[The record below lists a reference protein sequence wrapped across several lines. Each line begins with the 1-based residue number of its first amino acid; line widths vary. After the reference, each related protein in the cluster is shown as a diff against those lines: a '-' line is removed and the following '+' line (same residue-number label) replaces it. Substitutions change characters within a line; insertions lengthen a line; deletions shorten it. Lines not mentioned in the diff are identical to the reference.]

1 MIKLFFMRK
10 TTLTILLVGI
20 AGLALLG
27 GLAWAIPS
35 IQSRIAWRAE
45 TALTYLRAVLNP
57 AGSLPTSLPQ
67 PRVAI
72 TRQPTES
79 PAAPLET
86 PEQTLEAALAPTSG
100 PTPTPTPQPTPI
112 PSAVSLVPP
121 KWEKQD
127 ANNCGP
133 ASLALYLRHYG
144 WEGDQFT
151 ISKEIKPFR
160 EDRNVNVEEL
170 AYYARNNAGWLKF
183 EYRVGGDLE
192 LIKKVLAAGFPIMIE
207 SGTQLD
213 QSYWPNDDQWAAHYL
228 LLTGY
233 DDSRQIFTG
242 QDTYFGAD
250 KKFPYPKLDKAWQA
264 FNRVYILLYPP
275 EQEAV
280 IQSILGPQWDVEY
293 NRQYALKVAQEET
306 QKEPGDA
313 FAWFNLGTNLAYFER
328 YIEATEAYD
337 QARNLGLPQRMLRYQ
352 FGPFMA
358 YFHSGQLDDLDAL
371 LKYSLKITRNSEE
384 ALLWRGWMEYR
395 QGDKNAAIE
404 DFRRALEANPN
415 YEDAKYALSFTG
427 ATP

>member
-10 TTLTILLVGI
+10 TTLTIILSGL

-45 TALTYLRAVLNP
+45 TALTYVRAVLNP
-57 AGSLPTSLPQ
+57 AGALPTSLPQ

-72 TRQPTES
+72 TRQPTET

-86 PEQTLEAALAPTSG
+86 PEQTQQAALAPTRG
-100 PTPTPTPQPTPI
+100 PTPTATPLPTPI
-112 PSAVSLVPP
+112 PSVVSLVPP

-151 ISKEIKPFR
+151 ISQEIKPFR

-183 EYRVGGDLE
+183 EYRVGGNLE
-192 LIKKVLAAGFPIMIE
+192 LLKRVLAAGIPIMIE

-233 DDSRQIFTG
+233 DDSLQIFTG

-250 KKFPYPKLDKAWQA
+250 KKFPYPKLDEAWQA

-275 EQEAV
+275 EKEAV

-293 NRQYALKVAQEET
+293 NRQYALQVAQEET
-306 QKEPGDA
+306 LTEPGDA
-313 FAWFNLGTNLAYFER
+313 FAWFNLGTNLVYFDR
-328 YIEATEAYD
+328 HADAVTAYD
-337 QARNLGLPQRMLRYQ
+337 QARSLGLPQRMLRYQ
-352 FGPFMA
+352 FGPFLA
-358 YFHSGQLDDLDAL
+358 YFNALRTEDLLALTDYALDRTA
-371 LKYSLKITRNSEE
+371 NSEE
-384 ALLWRGWMEYR
+384 ALLWRGWALYR
-395 QGDKNAAIE
+395 QGNKAEALSS
-404 DFRRALEANPN
+404 FQQALEAHPG
-415 YEDAKYALSFTG
+415 YHDAIYAIEYVQSN
-427 ATP
+427 